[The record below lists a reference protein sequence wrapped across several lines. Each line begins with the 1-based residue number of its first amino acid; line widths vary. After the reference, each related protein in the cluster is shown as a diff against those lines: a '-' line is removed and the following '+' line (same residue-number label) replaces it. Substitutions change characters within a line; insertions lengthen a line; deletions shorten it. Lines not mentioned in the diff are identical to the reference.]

1 MSLNEI
7 RSGRSSALDSQDRYP
22 SGTLTN
28 GVSTEQ
34 LQTLVQTALK
44 VCYAARISACKA
56 DQLLQGSVSMKE
68 AQVKP
73 PSSSFK
79 IRIPALAARTGNVT
93 KAAIAP
99 RRSIRQKD
107 GGTNGSET
115 PPPPTSRT
123 ADSNDFM
130 SKSVSSMSGISEHA
144 LSPEE
149 VASLRAVRDLLARKG
164 ERAVLQWL
172 QS

>member
-1 MSLNEI
+1 
-7 RSGRSSALDSQDRYP
+7 
-22 SGTLTN
+22 
-28 GVSTEQ
+28 
-34 LQTLVQTALK
+34 
-44 VCYAARISACKA
+44 
-56 DQLLQGSVSMKE
+56 MKE

-79 IRIPALAARTGNVT
+79 IRIPALAARTGNAT

-99 RRSIRQKD
+99 RRSTRQKD

-130 SKSVSSMSGISEHA
+130 SKSVSSMSGTTPLPEHA

-149 VASLRAVRDLLARKG
+149 IASLRAVRDLLARKG
-164 ERAVLQWL
+164 ERAVIQWL